1 MQGKVLNVRGRY
13 DYRSRVRCRYGL
25 RRRVPVR
32 GGRILLPGHSI
43 VQFIIEQS
51 IYCIIGLAG
60 NAAIK
65 LDACL

>member
-32 GGRILLPGHSI
+32 GGRILLPGHSSVSVSYTPARFFVSALLI
-43 VQFIIEQS
+43 F
-51 IYCIIGLAG
+51 
-60 NAAIK
+60 
-65 LDACL
+65 